1 MPRTPEQKAADEA
14 LTAAIEA
21 VWDAYADDPDRGVL
35 TDYTVVGAC
44 AGFDE
49 DGDRLT
55 LVGAFTRD
63 GNVPIHVQIGLL
75 EYRLARLRD
84 ILNDPGE

>member
-1 MPRTPEQKAADEA
+1 MPRTPEQKSADEA

-21 VWDAYADDPDRGVL
+21 AWAVYDDDPDRGVL
-35 TDYTVVGAC
+35 TDYTVVAAR

-49 DGDRLT
+49 DGDRWT
-55 LVGAFTRD
+55 SVGAFTRD
-63 GNVPIHVQIGLL
+63 AAVPIHVQIGLL

-84 ILNDPGE
+84 ILNEPD

>member
-1 MPRTPEQKAADEA
+1 MSRTTDQRAADEA
-14 LTAAIEA
+14 LTAAVEA

-35 TDYTVVGAC
+35 TDYTVVGTC

-49 DGDRLT
+49 DGDRWT

-63 GNVPIHVQIGLL
+63 NNVPVHVQIGLL
-75 EYRLARLRD
+75 EYRLTRLRD
-84 ILNDPGE
+84 AVNEPD